1 MRPYSGMRDNS
12 DMTSTATTPSVATA
26 PKQIP
31 WQDEWTLNHS
41 QMDETHHEFIA
52 EINHMLAVPDDEML
66 AAVDQFIDHTVA
78 HFEQERVWMEN
89 TNFPPEGCHI
99 GEHDRVLAIVQQ
111 VRQMVA
117 GGDYA
122 IGRRLAEEL
131 VPWFNQH
138 AQTMDAA
145 LAYVLI
151 EGPDAEGAPK
161 SHDGCAC

>member
-1 MRPYSGMRDNS
+1 
-12 DMTSTATTPSVATA
+12 
-26 PKQIP
+26 
-31 WQDEWTLNHS
+31 
-41 QMDETHHEFIA
+41 EFIA
-52 EINHMLAVPDDEML
+52 EINHMLAVPDAEML
-66 AAVDQFIDHTVA
+66 AAVDQFIEHTVA
-78 HFEQERVWMEN
+78 HFEQEREWMES
-89 TNFPPEGCHI
+89 TNFPPKGCHI

-117 GGDYA
+117 GGDFA

>member
-12 DMTSTATTPSVATA
+12 DMTSTATTPGVATA

-89 TNFPPEGCHI
+89 TNFPPKGCHI

-117 GGDYA
+117 GGDFA

>member
-1 MRPYSGMRDNS
+1 MRDNS
-12 DMTSTATTPSVATA
+12 DMTSTATTPGVATA

-89 TNFPPEGCHI
+89 TNFPPGCH
-99 GEHDRVLAIVQQ
+99 
-111 VRQMVA
+111 MVA

-122 IGRRLAEEL
+122 MVVGWRKSCAL
-131 VPWFNQH
+131 VQSARTN
-138 AQTMDAA
+138 
-145 LAYVLI
+145 
-151 EGPDAEGAPK
+151 
-161 SHDGCAC
+161 DGCGIGLCAD

>member
-1 MRPYSGMRDNS
+1 MMRTEHN
-12 DMTSTATTPSVATA
+12 TA
-26 PKQIP
+26 KQIP
-31 WQDEWTLNHS
+31 WQDDWTLNHPK
-41 QMDETHHEFIA
+41 MDETHHEFIA
-52 EINHMLAVPDDEML
+52 EINHMLAVPDAEML
-66 AAVDQFIDHTVA
+66 VAVDQFIAHTVA
-78 HFEQERVWMEN
+78 HFDQERDWMES
-89 TNFPPEGCHI
+89 TNFPPKGCHI

-111 VRQMVA
+111 VRGMVE

>member
-1 MRPYSGMRDNS
+1 
-12 DMTSTATTPSVATA
+12 
-26 PKQIP
+26 
-31 WQDEWTLNHS
+31 
-41 QMDETHHEFIA
+41 
-52 EINHMLAVPDDEML
+52 
-66 AAVDQFIDHTVA
+66 
-78 HFEQERVWMEN
+78 MEN
-89 TNFPPEGCHI
+89 TNFPPKGCHI

>member
-1 MRPYSGMRDNS
+1 
-12 DMTSTATTPSVATA
+12 MTTQMAN
-26 PKQIP
+26 KQIP
-31 WQDEWTLNHS
+31 WQDEWTLNHPK
-41 QMDETHHEFIA
+41 MDETHHEFIA
-52 EINHMLAVPDDEML
+52 EINHMLAVPDSEML
-66 AAVDQFIDHTVA
+66 AAVDGFIEHTVA
-78 HFEQERVWMEN
+78 HFEQERVWMES
-89 TNFPPEGCHI
+89 TNFPPKGCHI

-111 VRQMVA
+111 VRQMVE

>member
-1 MRPYSGMRDNS
+1 
-12 DMTSTATTPSVATA
+12 MTNATTMPQTVK
-26 PKQIP
+26 PIP
-31 WQDEWTLNHS
+31 WQEAWTLNHP

-52 EINHMLAVPDDEML
+52 EINHMLAVPDEEML
-66 AAVDQFIDHTVA
+66 AAVDQFIAHTVA
-78 HFEQERVWMEN
+78 HFDQERDWMES
-89 TNFPPEGCHI
+89 TNFPPKGCHI

-111 VRQMVA
+111 VRSMVA

>member
-1 MRPYSGMRDNS
+1 
-12 DMTSTATTPSVATA
+12 MTSTATTPSVATA

-41 QMDETHHEFIA
+41 EMDETHHEFIA

-89 TNFPPEGCHI
+89 TNFPPKGCHI

>member
-1 MRPYSGMRDNS
+1 
-12 DMTSTATTPSVATA
+12 MTRRVNAIMMPMTN
-26 PKQIP
+26 KQIP
-31 WQDEWTLNHS
+31 WQEEWTLNHPK
-41 QMDETHHEFIA
+41 MDETHHEFIA
-52 EINHMLAVPDDEML
+52 EINHMLAVPDAEML
-66 AAVDQFIDHTVA
+66 AAVDQFIAHTVA
-78 HFEQERVWMEN
+78 HFDQERDWMES
-89 TNFPPEGCHI
+89 TNFPPKGCHI

-111 VRQMVA
+111 VRGMVE

>member
-1 MRPYSGMRDNS
+1 
-12 DMTSTATTPSVATA
+12 MTSTAIQ
-26 PKQIP
+26 QIS
-31 WQDEWTLNHS
+31 WQDAWTLNHPA
-41 QMDETHHEFIA
+41 MDETHHEFIA
-52 EINHMLAVPDDEML
+52 EINHMLAVPDHEML
-66 AAVDQFIDHTVA
+66 AAVDQFIAHTVA
-78 HFEQERVWMEN
+78 HFEQERVWMES
-89 TNFPPEGCHI
+89 TNFPPKGCHI

-111 VRQMVA
+111 VRQMVE

>member
-1 MRPYSGMRDNS
+1 VGSEMCIRDS
-12 DMTSTATTPSVATA
+12 
-26 PKQIP
+26 
-31 WQDEWTLNHS
+31 
-41 QMDETHHEFIA
+41 
-52 EINHMLAVPDDEML
+52 
-66 AAVDQFIDHTVA
+66 
-78 HFEQERVWMEN
+78 
-89 TNFPPEGCHI
+89 HI

-117 GGDYA
+117 GGDFA

>member
-1 MRPYSGMRDNS
+1 MRTEHN
-12 DMTSTATTPSVATA
+12 TA
-26 PKQIP
+26 KQIT
-31 WQDEWTLNHS
+31 WQDDWTLNYPK
-41 QMDETHHEFIA
+41 MDETHHEFIA
-52 EINHMLAVPDDEML
+52 EINHMLAVPDAEML
-66 AAVDQFIDHTVA
+66 AAVDQFIAHTVA
-78 HFEQERVWMEN
+78 HFDQERDWMES
-89 TNFPPEGCHI
+89 TNFPPKGCHI

-111 VRQMVA
+111 VRGMVE

>member
-12 DMTSTATTPSVATA
+12 DMTSTATTPGVATA

-89 TNFPPEGCHI
+89 TNFPPKGCHI

>member
-1 MRPYSGMRDNS
+1 
-12 DMTSTATTPSVATA
+12 
-26 PKQIP
+26 
-31 WQDEWTLNHS
+31 
-41 QMDETHHEFIA
+41 
-52 EINHMLAVPDDEML
+52 
-66 AAVDQFIDHTVA
+66 
-78 HFEQERVWMEN
+78 MES
-89 TNFPPEGCHI
+89 TNFPPKGCHI

-111 VRQMVA
+111 VRGMVE

-151 EGPDAEGAPK
+151 GGPDAPDAPK
-161 SHDGCAC
+161 SHEGCAC

>member
-1 MRPYSGMRDNS
+1 MST
-12 DMTSTATTPSVATA
+12 MTTQMAN
-26 PKQIP
+26 KQIP
-31 WQDEWTLNHS
+31 WQDEWTLNHPK
-41 QMDETHHEFIA
+41 MDETHQEFIA
-52 EINHMLAVPDDEML
+52 EINHMLAVPDSEML
-66 AAVDQFIDHTVA
+66 AAVDRFIEHTVE
-78 HFEQERVWMEN
+78 HFEQERVWMES
-89 TNFPPEGCHI
+89 TNFPPKGCHI

-111 VRQMVA
+111 VRQMVEV
-117 GGDYA
+117 GDYA

>member
-1 MRPYSGMRDNS
+1 MMP
-12 DMTSTATTPSVATA
+12 MTN
-26 PKQIP
+26 KQIP
-31 WQDEWTLNHS
+31 WQEEWTLNHPK
-41 QMDETHHEFIA
+41 MDETHHEFIA
-52 EINHMLAVPDDEML
+52 EINHMLAVPDNEML
-66 AAVDQFIDHTVA
+66 AAVDRFIEHTVA
-78 HFEQERVWMEN
+78 HFEQERVWMES
-89 TNFPPEGCHI
+89 TNFPPKGCHI

-111 VRQMVA
+111 VRQMVE

-151 EGPDAEGAPK
+151 EGPGAPDAPK
-161 SHDGCAC
+161 SHEGCAC

>member
-1 MRPYSGMRDNS
+1 
-12 DMTSTATTPSVATA
+12 MTS
-26 PKQIP
+26 KHIP
-31 WQDEWTLNHS
+31 WQSEWTLNHPK
-41 QMDETHHEFIA
+41 MDETHHEFIA
-52 EINHMLAVPDDEML
+52 EINHMLAVPDTEML
-66 AAVDQFIDHTVA
+66 AAVDQFIAHTVA
-78 HFEQERVWMEN
+78 HFDQERDWMES
-89 TNFPPEGCHI
+89 TNFPPKGCHI

-111 VRQMVA
+111 VRSMVA

>member
-12 DMTSTATTPSVATA
+12 DMTSTATTPGVATA

-66 AAVDQFIDHTVA
+66 AAVDQFIEHTVV

-89 TNFPPEGCHI
+89 TNFPPKGCHI
-99 GEHDRVLAIVQQ
+99 GEHDRVLDIVQQ

>member
-1 MRPYSGMRDNS
+1 MIN
-12 DMTSTATTPSVATA
+12 
-26 PKQIP
+26 KQIP
-31 WQDEWTLNHS
+31 WQEEWTLNHPK
-41 QMDETHHEFIA
+41 MDETHHEFIA
-52 EINHMLAVPDDEML
+52 EINHMLAVPDAEML
-66 AAVDQFIDHTVA
+66 AAVDQFIEHTVA
-78 HFEQERVWMEN
+78 HFEQEREWMES
-89 TNFPPEGCHI
+89 TNFPPKGCHI

-111 VRQMVA
+111 VRGMVE

>member
-1 MRPYSGMRDNS
+1 MMRTEHN
-12 DMTSTATTPSVATA
+12 TA
-26 PKQIP
+26 KQIP
-31 WQDEWTLNHS
+31 WQDDWTLNHPK
-41 QMDETHHEFIA
+41 MDETHHEFIA
-52 EINHMLAVPDDEML
+52 EINHMLAVPDAEML
-66 AAVDQFIDHTVA
+66 AAVDQFIAHTVA
-78 HFEQERVWMEN
+78 HFDQERDWMES
-89 TNFPPEGCHI
+89 TNFPPKGCHI

-111 VRQMVA
+111 VRGMVE

>member
-1 MRPYSGMRDNS
+1 
-12 DMTSTATTPSVATA
+12 MTSTAT
-26 PKQIP
+26 KQIP
-31 WQDEWTLNHS
+31 WQEEWTLNHPK
-41 QMDETHHEFIA
+41 MDETHHEFIA
-52 EINHMLAVPDDEML
+52 EINHMLAVPDEEML
-66 AAVDQFIDHTVA
+66 AAVDQFITHTLA
-78 HFEQERVWMEN
+78 HFEQEREWMES
-89 TNFPPEGCHI
+89 TNFPPKGCHI

-117 GGDYA
+117 GGDFA

>member
-1 MRPYSGMRDNS
+1 MMRTEHN
-12 DMTSTATTPSVATA
+12 TA
-26 PKQIP
+26 KQIT
-31 WQDEWTLNHS
+31 WQDDWTLNYPK
-41 QMDETHHEFIA
+41 MDETHHEFIA
-52 EINHMLAVPDDEML
+52 EINHMLAVPDAEML
-66 AAVDQFIDHTVA
+66 AAVDQFIAHTVA
-78 HFEQERVWMEN
+78 HFDQERDWMES
-89 TNFPPEGCHI
+89 TNFPPKGCHI

-111 VRQMVA
+111 VRGMVE

>member
-1 MRPYSGMRDNS
+1 MRTEHN
-12 DMTSTATTPSVATA
+12 TA
-26 PKQIP
+26 KQIP
-31 WQDEWTLNHS
+31 WQDDWTLNHPK
-41 QMDETHHEFIA
+41 MNETHHEFIA
-52 EINHMLAVPDDEML
+52 EINHMLAVPDAEML
-66 AAVDQFIDHTVA
+66 AAVDQFIAHTVA
-78 HFEQERVWMEN
+78 HFDQERDWMES
-89 TNFPPEGCHI
+89 TNFPPKGCHI

-111 VRQMVA
+111 VRGMVE

>member
-1 MRPYSGMRDNS
+1 MPQN
-12 DMTSTATTPSVATA
+12 A
-26 PKQIP
+26 KQIP
-31 WQDEWTLNHS
+31 WQDEWTLNHPK
-41 QMDETHHEFIA
+41 MDETHHEFIA
-52 EINHMLAVPDDEML
+52 EINHMLAVPDVEML
-66 AAVDQFIDHTVA
+66 AAVDQFIAHTVA
-78 HFEQERVWMEN
+78 HFEQERVWMES
-89 TNFPPEGCHI
+89 TNFPPKGCHI

-111 VRQMVA
+111 VRSMVE
-117 GGDYA
+117 GGDFA

>member
-41 QMDETHHEFIA
+41 EMDETHHEFIA

-89 TNFPPEGCHI
+89 TNFPPKGCHI

-117 GGDYA
+117 GGDFA

>member
-1 MRPYSGMRDNS
+1 
-12 DMTSTATTPSVATA
+12 MTRRVNAIMMLMTN
-26 PKQIP
+26 KQIP
-31 WQDEWTLNHS
+31 WQEEWTLNHPK
-41 QMDETHHEFIA
+41 MDETHHEFIA
-52 EINHMLAVPDDEML
+52 EINHMLAVPDSEML
-66 AAVDQFIDHTVA
+66 AAVDRFIEHTVA
-78 HFEQERVWMEN
+78 HFEQEREWMES
-89 TNFPPEGCHI
+89 TNFPPKGCHI

-117 GGDYA
+117 GGDFA

>member
-1 MRPYSGMRDNS
+1 
-12 DMTSTATTPSVATA
+12 MTSTATTPGVATA

-78 HFEQERVWMEN
+78 HFEKERVWMEN
-89 TNFPPEGCHI
+89 TNFPPKGCHI

>member
-1 MRPYSGMRDNS
+1 
-12 DMTSTATTPSVATA
+12 
-26 PKQIP
+26 
-31 WQDEWTLNHS
+31 
-41 QMDETHHEFIA
+41 
-52 EINHMLAVPDDEML
+52 
-66 AAVDQFIDHTVA
+66 
-78 HFEQERVWMEN
+78 MES
-89 TNFPPEGCHI
+89 TNFPPKGCHI

-111 VRQMVA
+111 VRGMVE
-117 GGDYA
+117 GGDCA

>member
-1 MRPYSGMRDNS
+1 
-12 DMTSTATTPSVATA
+12 MTSTAA
-26 PKQIP
+26 KQIP
-31 WQDEWTLNHS
+31 WQEEWTLNYPK
-41 QMDETHHEFIA
+41 MDETHHEFIA
-52 EINHMLAVPDDEML
+52 EINHMLAVPDAEML
-66 AAVDQFIDHTVA
+66 AAVDQFIAHTVA

-89 TNFPPEGCHI
+89 TNFPPKGCHI

-111 VRQMVA
+111 VRQMVE

>member
-1 MRPYSGMRDNS
+1 MRTEHN
-12 DMTSTATTPSVATA
+12 TA
-26 PKQIP
+26 KQIP
-31 WQDEWTLNHS
+31 WQDDWTLNHPK
-41 QMDETHHEFIA
+41 MDETHHEFIA
-52 EINHMLAVPDDEML
+52 EINHMLAVPDAEML
-66 AAVDQFIDHTVA
+66 VAVDQFIAHTVA
-78 HFEQERVWMEN
+78 HFDQERDWMES
-89 TNFPPEGCHI
+89 TNFPPKGCHI

-111 VRQMVA
+111 VRGMVE

>member
-1 MRPYSGMRDNS
+1 MRTEHN
-12 DMTSTATTPSVATA
+12 TA
-26 PKQIP
+26 KQIP
-31 WQDEWTLNHS
+31 WQDDWTLNHPK
-41 QMDETHHEFIA
+41 MDETHHEFIA
-52 EINHMLAVPDDEML
+52 EINHMLAVPDAEML
-66 AAVDQFIDHTVA
+66 AAVDQFIAHTAA
-78 HFEQERVWMEN
+78 HFDQERDWMES
-89 TNFPPEGCHI
+89 TNFPPKGCHI

-111 VRQMVA
+111 VRGMVE

>member
-12 DMTSTATTPSVATA
+12 DMTSTATTPGVATA

-66 AAVDQFIDHTVA
+66 AAVDQFIEHTVV

-89 TNFPPEGCHI
+89 TNFPPKGCHI

-117 GGDYA
+117 GGDFA

>member
-1 MRPYSGMRDNS
+1 
-12 DMTSTATTPSVATA
+12 MTTQMAN
-26 PKQIP
+26 KQIP
-31 WQDEWTLNHS
+31 WQDEWTLNHPK
-41 QMDETHHEFIA
+41 MDETHHEFIA
-52 EINHMLAVPDDEML
+52 EINHMLAVPDSEML
-66 AAVDQFIDHTVA
+66 AAVDRFIEHTVA
-78 HFEQERVWMEN
+78 HFEQERVWMES
-89 TNFPPEGCHI
+89 TNFPPKGCHI

-111 VRQMVA
+111 VRQMVE

>member
-1 MRPYSGMRDNS
+1 
-12 DMTSTATTPSVATA
+12 MTRRVNAIMMPMTN
-26 PKQIP
+26 KQIP
-31 WQDEWTLNHS
+31 WQEEWTFNHPK
-41 QMDETHHEFIA
+41 MDETHHEFIA
-52 EINHMLAVPDDEML
+52 EINHMLAVPDNEML
-66 AAVDQFIDHTVA
+66 AAVDRFIEHTVA
-78 HFEQERVWMEN
+78 HFEQEREWMES
-89 TNFPPEGCHI
+89 TNFPPKGCHI

-117 GGDYA
+117 GGDFA

>member
-1 MRPYSGMRDNS
+1 
-12 DMTSTATTPSVATA
+12 MTN
-26 PKQIP
+26 KQIP
-31 WQDEWTLNHS
+31 WQEEWTLNHPK
-41 QMDETHHEFIA
+41 MDETHHEFIA
-52 EINHMLAVPDDEML
+52 EINHMLAVPDAEML
-66 AAVDQFIDHTVA
+66 AAVDQFIEHTVA
-78 HFEQERVWMEN
+78 HFEQEREWMES
-89 TNFPPEGCHI
+89 TNFPPKGCHI

-111 VRQMVA
+111 VRGMVE

>member
-1 MRPYSGMRDNS
+1 
-12 DMTSTATTPSVATA
+12 MTSTAT
-26 PKQIP
+26 KQIP
-31 WQDEWTLNHS
+31 WQDEWTLNHP

-52 EINHMLAVPDDEML
+52 EINHMLAVQDNEML
-66 AAVDQFIDHTVA
+66 AAVDQFIAHTVA
-78 HFEQERVWMEN
+78 HFEQERLWMEG
-89 TNFPPEGCHI
+89 TNFPPKGCHI

-111 VRQMVA
+111 VRQMVD